1 MVLDLA
7 NSLANKRA
15 LICGASQGIGEAT
28 AQTLAKLG
36 AEVILVARTQEKLE
50 AVKSQLATKGGQKHQ
65 VLALD
70 LSLTDSLNHALDS
83 LLATGPISIVVNNAG
98 GPKGGALLEAT
109 DEEFL
114 QGFQAHILASSLIA
128 KKVVPGMKEQRWG
141 RFINIISTSVKAP
154 IANLG
159 VSNTIRGAMASWSKS
174 LANELAPFGITV
186 NNVLPGYTET
196 PRLEALAQAAAQR
209 QGKSVE
215 EIKNLWKAATPAGRF
230 AKPQEV
236 AETIAFLASSSAGFI
251 TGINLPVD
259 GGRTPCL

>member
-1 MVLDLA
+1 MLLDLT
-7 NSLANKRA
+7 SKRA

-28 AQTLAKLG
+28 AYTLAKLG
-36 AEVILVARTQEKLE
+36 AEVVLVARNQEKLE
-50 AVKSQLATKGGQKHQ
+50 AIKSKLAKDRGQNHQ

-70 LSLTDSLNHALDS
+70 LSLTDKLSSSLDS
-83 LLATGPISIVVNNAG
+83 ILTAGPISIVVNNAG
-98 GPKGGALLEAT
+98 GPKGGPLLEAT
-109 DEEFL
+109 DIDFL

-128 KKVVPGMKEQRWG
+128 KKLAPGMKEKGWG
-141 RFINIISTSVKAP
+141 RFINIISTSVKVP

-215 EIKNLWKAATPAGRF
+215 EIKTLWKAATPAGRF
-230 AKPQEV
+230 ARPQEV
-236 AETIAFLASSSAGFI
+236 AEAIAFLASSSAGFI